1 LKNEIYQEIDFAK
14 MSFNWGTFKVLSLA
28 LFLVGAAA
36 FFYQLFAGDAQ
47 RAWSA
52 YLTNYVYWTGLGFGA
67 FLLSPVLVLTNAT
80 WGRPVKRLS
89 ESVVFFLPLSFIL
102 LLPLFLGR
110 ANAFWWVLHP
120 EAQKAPWL
128 NTPFFFAREGIGLL
142 ALAFAAAM
150 VAYNSVKSDM
160 EYMRKS
166 SGEQGAGSAR
176 TISSRDRGAAD
187 RQRAQHTLS
196 TVYIILYAF
205 IMTLVAFDM
214 MMSLSREWFS
224 TLFGAYYFVI
234 SFYAGLAFLAI
245 LSTFGVRKMAMG
257 NAIEEKQFHD
267 IGKLLFA
274 FCVVGLDFFYVQF
287 LVIWYGNLP
296 DETRYVIWRVIYDP
310 WAALAWT
317 VLIVLFVVP
326 FLVLLFRRIKLK
338 PVLLTLV
345 SIWILIGI
353 WLEKFLLVTPSLVKS
368 KSLPLGIFEVLIT
381 IGWLGLFAFCVC
393 TFLQKYPVLAVSD
406 PKLAA
411 ALEPEEQEV
420 HLA

>member
-1 LKNEIYQEIDFAK
+1 MKNEIYPEIELAK
-14 MSFNWGTFKVLSLA
+14 KSLNWETLKKLSMVL
-28 LFLVGAAA
+28 FFIGAAA
-36 FFYQLFAGDAQ
+36 FFFQLFGGDAK

-52 YLTNYVYWTGLGFGA
+52 YLTNYVYWTGLAFGT

-89 ESVVFFLPLSFIL
+89 ESVAFFLPFSFIL
-102 LLPLFLGR
+102 LLPLFFGR

-120 EAQKAPWL
+120 EEQKAPWL
-128 NTPFFFAREGIGLL
+128 NTSFFFAREGIGLL
-142 ALAFAAAM
+142 AMTVTAFLLAHH
-150 VAYNSVKSDM
+150 SVRSDM
-160 EYMRKS
+160 EYMEGVS
-166 SGEQGAGSAR
+166 SPP
-176 TISSRDRGAAD
+176 D
-187 RQRAQHTLS
+187 RQRAQYTLS
-196 TVYIILYAF
+196 TVYVILYAF

-214 MMSLSREWFS
+214 MMSLNPEWFS

-234 SFYAGLAFLAI
+234 SFYAGLAFLAV
-245 LSTFGVRKMAMG
+245 LSTFAVKKMGMG
-257 NAIEEKQFHD
+257 KAIEKKQFHD

-296 DETRYVIWRVIYDP
+296 DETRYVIWRVVYDP

-326 FLVLLFRRIKLK
+326 FVVLLLRKIKME
-338 PVLLTLV
+338 PVLMTGI

-368 KSLPLGIFEVLIT
+368 QSLPLGISEILIT
-381 IGWLGLFAFCVC
+381 MGWLGLFAFCVC

-411 ALEPEEQEV
+411 ALEPEKEKV

>member
-1 LKNEIYQEIDFAK
+1 MRSEIYPEIELAK
-14 MSFNWGTFKVLSLA
+14 KSLNWGTLKALSLV
-28 LFLVGAAA
+28 LFFIGAAA
-36 FFYQLFAGDAQ
+36 FSYQLFEGDAK

-52 YLTNYVYWTGLGFGA
+52 YLTNYVYWTGLAFGT
-67 FLLSPVLVLTNAT
+67 FLLSPLLVLTNAT

-89 ESVVFFLPLSFIL
+89 ESVAFFLPVSFIL
-102 LLPLFLGR
+102 LWPLLLGR

-120 EAQKAPWL
+120 EEQKAPWL

-142 ALAFAAAM
+142 VLSFTGVLLA
-150 VAYNSVKSDM
+150 YHSVKSDM
-160 EYMRKS
+160 EYMKGVS
-166 SGEQGAGSAR
+166 SAP
-176 TISSRDRGAAD
+176 DR
-187 RQRAQHTLS
+187 RHAQHTLS
-196 TVYIILYAF
+196 TVYVILYAF
-205 IMTLVAFDM
+205 ILTLVAFDM
-214 MMSLSREWFS
+214 MMSLNREWFS

-245 LSTFGVRKMAMG
+245 LSTFAVKKMDMG
-257 NAIEEKQFHD
+257 QAIGKKQFHD

-317 VLIVLFVVP
+317 VLIVLFVIP
-326 FLVLLFRRIKLK
+326 FVVLLFRRIKLE
-338 PVLLTLV
+338 PVHLTMI

-381 IGWLGLFAFCVC
+381 LGWLGLFAFCVC
-393 TFLQKYPVLAVSD
+393 SFLQKYPVLAVSD

-411 ALEPEEQEV
+411 ALEPGEKEP

>member
-1 LKNEIYQEIDFAK
+1 MKNETYPEIELAK
-14 MSFNWGTFKVLSLA
+14 KSLSWGTYKALSLV
-28 LFLVGAAA
+28 LFVIGAAA
-36 FFYQLFAGDAQ
+36 FSYQLFAGDAT

-52 YLTNYVYWTGLGFGA
+52 YLTNYVYWTGLAFGA

-89 ESVVFFLPLSFIL
+89 ESVAFFLPVSFIL
-102 LLPLFLGR
+102 LWPLFLGR

-120 EAQKAPWL
+120 EEQKAPWL

-142 ALAFAAAM
+142 ALA
-150 VAYNSVKSDM
+150 VTGVLIAYHSVKSDM
-160 EYMRKS
+160 EYMEGK
-166 SGEQGAGSAR
+166 ESAPE
-176 TISSRDRGAAD
+176 
-187 RQRAQHTLS
+187 RQSAQYTLS
-196 TVYIILYAF
+196 TVYVILYAF
-205 IMTLVAFDM
+205 ILTLVAFDM
-214 MMSLSREWFS
+214 MMSLNPEWFS

-245 LSTFGVRKMAMG
+245 LSTFAVKKMGMG
-257 NAIEEKQFHD
+257 RAIEQKQFHD
-267 IGKLLFA
+267 MGKLLFA

-317 VLIVLFVVP
+317 VLIVLFIVP
-326 FLVLLFRRIKLK
+326 FIVLLIRKIKMK
-338 PVLLTLV
+338 PVLMTAI

-353 WLEKFLLVTPSLVKS
+353 WLEKFLLVAPSMVKS
-368 KSLPLGIFEVLIT
+368 KSLPLGVFEILIT

-393 TFLQKYPVLAVSD
+393 TFLQRYPVLAVSD

-411 ALEPEEQEV
+411 ALEPEAEKV